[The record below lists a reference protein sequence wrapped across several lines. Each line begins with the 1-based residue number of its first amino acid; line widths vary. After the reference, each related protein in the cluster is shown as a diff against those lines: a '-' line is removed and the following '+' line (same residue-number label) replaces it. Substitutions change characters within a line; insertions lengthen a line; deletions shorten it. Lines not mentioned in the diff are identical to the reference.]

1 MSLFREDPPFC
12 LLSGLLERF
21 CIKENGAYLIN
32 HIVYKK
38 MRYYE
43 YYDEW
48 LLCLK
53 PYYHLSKQVYTTRK
67 ISYNGFTT
75 ILRQL
80 CKHFDLEYSYM
91 YDKNEQYKYLKY
103 YITI

>member
-38 MRYYE
+38 MRYYN
-43 YYDEW
+43 YMM
-48 LLCLK
+48 
-53 PYYHLSKQVYTTRK
+53 
-67 ISYNGFTT
+67 NGCCASNH
-75 ILRQL
+75 I
-80 CKHFDLEYSYM
+80 
-91 YDKNEQYKYLKY
+91 
-103 YITI
+103 II